1 MLGNFGNFRRFARTP
16 ENSLRVQENLAI
28 VSLQSALQGEKQLL
42 AENKKMALALNPTSY
57 PLINVKPKYGW
68 LNLSLNASKI
78 KCKKPCINLLHE

>member
-16 ENSLRVQENLAI
+16 ENRLTSSRKIGNSFPPVSSTRGETTLSKEQE
-28 VSLQSALQGEKQLL
+28 ALY
-42 AENKKMALALNPTSY
+42 PTSY

-78 KCKKPCINLLHE
+78 KCKKLALIYYTN